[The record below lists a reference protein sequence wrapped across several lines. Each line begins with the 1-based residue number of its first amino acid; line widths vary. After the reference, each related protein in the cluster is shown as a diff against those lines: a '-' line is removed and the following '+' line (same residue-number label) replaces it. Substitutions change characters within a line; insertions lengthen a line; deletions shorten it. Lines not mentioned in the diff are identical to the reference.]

1 MGCAAAYCFDGA
13 PAQQTDRRGGE
24 TVLLLHG
31 SAGSGALWRHATK
44 ALAPLYRCLAPD
56 LIGYGRSPPW
66 SAGGRLTL
74 DDERNA
80 LKPLLACC
88 AETYHVVGYSYGGVL
103 ALQMAL
109 ADRQR
114 VRTLTLIEPVFFNA
128 LRDASAFSQFVCLSK
143 DFETALQQSGAE
155 TAIRP
160 FMDFWTGSGSWDRL
174 PLFVRAEMLKSVRKI
189 ALDWQAAFAFAP
201 DRQNLAALGP
211 RTLLVRGTE
220 SPRPMLELVD
230 ALHAL
235 MPGSTRLT
243 IEGANHLLPLT
254 HADALTNS
262 ILSHLHADA
271 ERRLK

>member
-1 MGCAAAYCFDGA
+1 
-13 PAQQTDRRGGE
+13 
-24 TVLLLHG
+24 
-31 SAGSGALWRHATK
+31 
-44 ALAPLYRCLAPD
+44 
-56 LIGYGRSPPW
+56 
-66 SAGGRLTL
+66 LTL

-88 AETYHVVGYSYGGVL
+88 AEAYHVVGYSYGGVV

-128 LRDASAFSQFVCLSK
+128 LRDAGETSAFSQFVRLSK
-143 DFETALQQSGAE
+143 DFEAALQQGGAE

-174 PLFVRAEMLKSVRKI
+174 PLFVRAEMLKSARKI
-189 ALDWQAAFAFAP
+189 ALDWHAAFAFAP

-220 SPRPMLELVD
+220 SPRPMLALVD

-235 MPGSTRLT
+235 MPGSTRL
-243 IEGANHLLPLT
+243 IVEGANHLLPLT
-254 HADALTNS
+254 HADALTNA